1 MLPVA
6 LLQHTDNAHNPGKK
20 EESSVSPVIMQLS
33 AQEDTDILPSKFD
46 PVEHRVLKSNQTH
59 LQVQVTS

>member
-46 PVEHRVLKSNQTH
+46 PVEHRVLKSN
-59 LQVQVTS
+59 